1 MPIPLHKKKQ
11 DTYADYLEWPEDER
25 WELIDGVAYNMG
37 PAPSTRHQF
46 VFGGLFYQIYKFLL
60 GRKCSVWAA
69 PFDVRF
75 HEGITNDD
83 SIIDVVQPDLVVI
96 CDPSKL
102 DDRGCLGAPD
112 FIVEIISPSTAGK
125 DYILKSKLYE
135 KNGVKE
141 YWIVHPIDN
150 IIQVYLLDGDKY
162 HISSYEGKGSIEAA
176 TLPGLIIDLDI
187 VFKT

>member
-1 MPIPLHKKKQ
+1 MSAPLHLKKQ
-11 DTYADYLEWPEDER
+11 HTYADYLEWPEDER

-37 PAPSTRHQF
+37 PAPSTRHQL
-46 VFGGLFYQIYKFLL
+46 VSGALFAQIHHFLAE
-60 GRKCSVWAA
+60 KECSVLSA

-75 HEGITNDD
+75 PEGIKNDD
-83 SIIDVVQPDLVVI
+83 SIMDVVQPDILVI

-112 FIVEIISPSTAGK
+112 FIVEIISPSTASR

-150 IIQVYLLDGDKY
+150 VIHVYLLDRKKY
-162 HISSYEGKGSIEAA
+162 HISIHEGKGAIEATA
-176 TLPGLIIDLDI
+176 LPGLIIDLDI